1 MQYRNPR
8 LYSTEECKDIKQR
21 ILVESIGEY
30 TETHN
35 IAYGIVAYSFVS
47 RYSCPIRRYGVGY
60 SVADITCF
68 EISAR
73 HQARSGPARPYDAVT
88 GANPLP

>member
-1 MQYRNPR
+1 MQYCTGIPVC
-8 LYSTEECKDIKQR
+8 TEECKDYKQR

-47 RYSCPIRRYGVGY
+47 RYSCLEFSCV
-60 SVADITCF
+60 F
-68 EISAR
+68 
-73 HQARSGPARPYDAVT
+73 
-88 GANPLP
+88 